1 MKYFKK
7 YIILVVLS
15 CSFQKNIY
23 SQTLKDSLLSINYNY
38 YLGKPIDSLLAV
50 IPQSYDRMFTASGSS
65 MFVGATIVVSYGSRD
80 LWLYIWPSTN
90 NYFIRPRQPGLTIE
104 QTWPLNNVR
113 KELLESIEISSSV
126 SPWPLKEVY

>member
-1 MKYFKK
+1 MKYFK
-7 YIILVVLS
+7 YFFILIFIS
-15 CSFQKNIY
+15 FSFQKTIY

-65 MFVGATIVVSYGSRD
+65 MFVGAKIVVSYQSRD

-90 NYFIRPRQPGLTIE
+90 TYFIRPRQPGLTIS

-113 KELLESIEISSSV
+113 RELLGSIEVSNSI
-126 SPWPLKEVY
+126 SPWPLKEAY